1 MKKIFLFLVFS
12 FLIFSCSREEDVSR
26 NNFSGVWSGIYQGSD
41 TGTWRVNVAEDG
53 SVTGW
58 TRRYTG
64 TQFIVSGS
72 VDPSGNLSAV
82 IGNSGTGGE
91 FKGTLRSDNTCSGTW
106 KNITTT
112 PVMNGNWNGS
122 KE

>member
-12 FLIFSCSREEDVSR
+12 FLIFSCSREEDISK

-58 TRRYTG
+58 TRRYT
-64 TQFIVSGS
+64 
-72 VDPSGNLSAV
+72 
-82 IGNSGTGGE
+82 
-91 FKGTLRSDNTCSGTW
+91 
-106 KNITTT
+106 
-112 PVMNGNWNGS
+112 
-122 KE
+122 

>member
-1 MKKIFLFLVFS
+1 M
-12 FLIFSCSREEDVSR
+12 
-26 NNFSGVWSGIYQGSD
+26 
-41 TGTWRVNVAEDG
+41 
-53 SVTGW
+53 
-58 TRRYTG
+58 
-64 TQFIVSGS
+64 SGS